1 MMPMSD
7 VVNFFMISI
16 AFLLPID
23 IPLVPIS
30 TYTFVFYFLFDFVS
44 FMFLKPLYILKSLFL
59 NQSQWPIYELSERN
73 LVMLIRCSF

>member
-16 AFLLPID
+16 AFLLPIH

-44 FMFLKPLYILKSLFL
+44 FMFLKLLYILKSLFL